1 MWRPCSASLLLCL
14 RDWRLQLKKK
24 WKGGGWTGRDS
35 EPERGSVGVIHGWNK
50 LSKAVG
56 EKKEVTSLPH
66 FFHTFC
72 PQIMSDY
79 RRCCSVTARSAN
91 FCCTLTPSRHL
102 QLLISP
108 SYSTNGYEGQ
118 LYVLQTSTS
127 GSWSIDE
134 FKQLWPTLVCFS
146 ILLACQL
153 LSVVLAHRFP
163 FWGHKTGHKFVLL
176 ICKMDQII
184 SLNC

>member
-1 MWRPCSASLLLCL
+1 MKT
-14 RDWRLQLKKK
+14 LQCFALALFT
-24 WKGGGWTGRDS
+24 WLEATAEEEMKGGWMNGERQWAREGQRWCDPRMKQIEQSSGR
-35 EPERGSVGVIHGWNK
+35 
-50 LSKAVG
+50 
-56 EKKEVTSLPH
+56 KKGGYFFAS

-153 LSVVLAHRFP
+153 FSVVLAHRFP
-163 FWGHKTGHKFVLL
+163 SEDIKQVINLYF
-176 ICKMDQII
+176 
-184 SLNC
+184 

>member
-1 MWRPCSASLLLCL
+1 MLCSCFVYVIGGYSWRRNERGVDERGETVSQRGAALVWSTDETNWAKQWEKKGRLLLCL
-14 RDWRLQLKKK
+14 
-24 WKGGGWTGRDS
+24 
-35 EPERGSVGVIHGWNK
+35 I
-50 LSKAVG
+50 
-56 EKKEVTSLPH
+56 
-66 FFHTFC
+66 FFTLFC

-102 QLLISP
+102 QLLFSP

-163 FWGHKTGHKFVLL
+163 SEDIKQVINLYF
-176 ICKMDQII
+176 
-184 SLNC
+184 